1 MPDLTD
7 PIHLN
12 MLRGQPDSSETG
24 RLYGLHWGDPNA
36 EPHLAWVR
44 DEYCAK
50 FVDPRHVAIEIGPGG
65 GRWTRYML
73 GFQRLYAVDFYQE
86 LLDELAKFIR
96 CPQLIP
102 VKNDGCDFPG
112 VADSSIDFVLMAGV
126 CLGFAL
132 ALAARTWVKLNE
144 PRLLSQPRSSTGLF
158 RRERQL
164 ETISAVEDPE
174 EDFEVPLAD
183 TAAGARRR

>member
-1 MPDLTD
+1 MLILPLIDLLILMGSGSLAIGFVLKSIDITT
-7 PIHLN
+7 HY
-12 MLRGQPDSSETG
+12 QP
-24 RLYGLHWGDPNA
+24 
-36 EPHLAWVR
+36 
-44 DEYCAK
+44 
-50 FVDPRHVAIEIGPGG
+50 AI
-65 GRWTRYML
+65 L
-73 GFQRLYAVDFYQE
+73 GF
-86 LLDELAKFIR
+86 
-96 CPQLIP
+96 
-102 VKNDGCDFPG
+102 
-112 VADSSIDFVLMAGV
+112 SSIDFVLMAGV